1 MSDPANEH
9 NKADDIDS
17 DNLSDSLEQ
26 AERTVEQ
33 DLDELA
39 QQNAE
44 LQSKLLRAH
53 ADYQNF
59 ARRSQLN
66 VQAARDQQTGD
77 VARDLLPVLDQF
89 DAAMSVDPA
98 KATMQS
104 LLQGITMVREELMR
118 SLSKHGI
125 VRITAKKGDDF
136 DPTRHEAMMRQ
147 KADGVASNHIVAQ
160 LQPGYMLGERT
171 LRPVKVSVAE

>member
-17 DNLSDSLEQ
+17 DDLSESLEQ

-53 ADYQNF
+53 ADYQNY
-59 ARRSQLN
+59 ARRAQMN
-66 VQAARDQQTGD
+66 EAAARDYQTGKM
-77 VARDLLPVLDQF
+77 AADLLPVLDHF
-89 DAAMSVDPA
+89 DNALAVDPA
-98 KATMQS
+98 KATTQS
-104 LLQGITMVREELMR
+104 VLEGITMVRDELMR

-125 VRITAKKGDDF
+125 VRVTAKKGDEF
-136 DPTRHEAMMRQ
+136 DPNRHEAMLRQ